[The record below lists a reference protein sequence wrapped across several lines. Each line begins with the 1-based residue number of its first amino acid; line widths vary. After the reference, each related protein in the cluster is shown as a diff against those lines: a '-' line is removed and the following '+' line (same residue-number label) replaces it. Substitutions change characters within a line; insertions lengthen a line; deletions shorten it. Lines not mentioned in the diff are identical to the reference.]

1 MTLRTRVA
9 IGLGWTGASHWIGL
23 LLATVTTMVVARFLV
38 PADYAVVAAAGV
50 LAGVVGVLQE
60 SGLGAAVVHH
70 SGAGER
76 AATTAL
82 VLNVAGGTL
91 ALVACLAATP
101 WVARFFQIDAVGPLA
116 VAFIPLWFR
125 AWTNV
130 PLARLQKAL
139 DFRRCALVEGAQMV
153 AYPTLTIPLAVV
165 GAGVWA
171 LVLGQAGAALIGAAT
186 AWSLGGWRPRRGD
199 VDWAVGRALLR
210 YGRPLVWSNVLGMVN
225 DRIDNVA
232 TGRVLGAPALG
243 VYAMAFRL
251 AALPRT
257 GFTFVVSR
265 VLFPAMSAIQGDE
278 RRMRDG
284 FVRALHWVG
293 VLAMPASVGLALV
306 APELVRVALGPR
318 WTDVVTPLRVLAV
331 FGFLAPLAAT
341 TGDAFK
347 ATGRSNLIFRIG
359 LLHSAVLWTGLA
371 LLTWRGTAAVALAV
385 SAATLLSA
393 TVSFV
398 CVLGPLRLGVA
409 EVGRALASP
418 AVGTA
423 TMAAA
428 VIAARTLTVAG
439 DAFRLVT
446 LVGVGAAVYVIAMAL
461 LAPADAR
468 ELAGALAAFRERRP
482 GEARALARG

>member
-1 MTLRTRVA
+1 M
-9 IGLGWTGASHWIGL
+9 
-23 LLATVTTMVVARFLV
+23 M
-38 PADYAVVAAAGV
+38 
-50 LAGVVGVLQE
+50 
-60 SGLGAAVVHH
+60 
-70 SGAGER
+70 
-76 AATTAL
+76 
-82 VLNVAGGTL
+82 
-91 ALVACLAATP
+91 
-101 WVARFFQIDAVGPLA
+101 
-116 VAFIPLWFR
+116 
-125 AWTNV
+125 
-130 PLARLQKAL
+130 
-139 DFRRCALVEGAQMV
+139 
-153 AYPTLTIPLAVV
+153 AYPALTIPLAVV

-171 LVLGQAGAALIGAAT
+171 LVLGQAGAALVGAVA
-186 AWSLGGWRPRRGD
+186 AWSLGGWRPRPRD

-265 VLFPAMSAIQGDE
+265 VLFPAMSAVQGDE

-284 FVRALHWVG
+284 FVRALQWVG

-306 APELVRVALGPR
+306 APELVHVALGPR

-347 ATGRSNLIFRIG
+347 ATGRSELIFRIG
-359 LLHSAVLWTGLA
+359 LLHSAALWTGLA
-371 LLTWRGTAAVALAV
+371 LLTSRGTAAVALAV
-385 SAATLLSA
+385 SVATLLSA

-398 CVLGPLRLGVA
+398 CVLRPLRLDLNA
-409 EVGRALASP
+409 VGRALASP
-418 AVGTA
+418 AIATA
-423 TMAAA
+423 TMGAA
-428 VIAARTLTVAG
+428 VVAARTLTVAG
-439 DAFRLVT
+439 DAFRLVM
-446 LVGVGAAVYVIAMAL
+446 LVGVGAVVYVAAIAL

-468 ELAGALAAFRERRP
+468 ELAGAVAAFRERQPDRP
-482 GEARALARG
+482 RGLGQG